1 MLKIATTS
9 LLLLMG
15 SEARAQGR
23 PVSTTLTCSRA
34 ASLVAS
40 QGATVLGTGV
50 YTYDRYVSSS
60 SSCVLGEIAE
70 PAWVRPLITHN
81 ALSVISAVKGFSVK
95 VADGHQATTR
105 HGSR

>member
-15 SEARAQGR
+15 SEAWAQGR

-34 ASLVAS
+34 AGLVAS
-40 QGATVLGTGV
+40 QGAVVLGTGV

-60 SSCVLGEIAE
+60 SSCTLGETIE
-70 PAWVRPLITHN
+70 PAWVPTVDNLQCFVGYQCRQRFQRQ
-81 ALSVISAVKGFSVK
+81 S
-95 VADGHQATTR
+95 
-105 HGSR
+105 SR